1 MNAKRTVTKAYFS
14 KRLAELCLKSGL
26 SDFPKDEID
35 QHILLKSAVLMI
47 GPAENLTEKEINARL
62 EAWIDEVSHIKYI
75 DRAALRRRLV
85 DTGYLRRSTDGSLYQ
100 VPQPGP
106 RPGLFE
112 ADIDQLDIPQ
122 VIADAREET
131 ARRKREYLE
140 KARSQGK
147 SK

>member
-1 MNAKRTVTKAYFS
+1 MTTPQTVTKAYFT

-26 SDFPKDEID
+26 SDFPKDEVD
-35 QHILLKSAVLMI
+35 RHILLKSAVIMI
-47 GPAENLTEKEINARL
+47 GTAENLTEKDINARL
-62 EAWIDEVSHIKYI
+62 EAWVDAVGQIQFL
-75 DRAALRRRLV
+75 DRNTMRRSLV
-85 DTGYLRRSTDGSLYQ
+85 DAGYLRRSKDGSSYQ
-100 VPQPGP
+100 VSRPGP

-140 KARSQGK
+140 KAKTQGK
-147 SK
+147 M